1 MQRAPVQTSYIHFA
15 AMLKTKKA
23 RNTPWKTIAFG
34 TVNRTGVQKHVPRLQ
49 TASLIVLHVFLSE
62 WRSPRSARLLS
73 GSSTSPPY
81 RNGFFSWWVNP
92 FIFSCSKLISVK
104 CVKGLFFFSSLLFL
118 PTCYSQQ
125 YWKQQ
130 ASDHRPSGPEHPDHL
145 TLFCGDS
152 WQPLHTGVWLLGQ
165 ELSCVLLGDR

>member
-1 MQRAPVQTSYIHFA
+1 MKHPHTEFD
-15 AMLKTKKA
+15 AMLKTKQKGQKYPHLLEVEYIWHYEENRCA
-23 RNTPWKTIAFG
+23 QTPAEII
-34 TVNRTGVQKHVPRLQ
+34 N
-49 TASLIVLHVFLSE
+49 SLTDTVLHVLLPE
-62 WRSPRSARLLS
+62 WRSPRSTRLLS
-73 GSSTSPPY
+73 GSSPSPPY
-81 RNGFFSWWVNP
+81 RNGFFSWWVNT
-92 FIFSCSKLISVK
+92 FIFSRSKLIWVK
-104 CVKGLFFFSSLLFL
+104 CTKGCFFFSLSFS
-118 PTCYSQQ
+118 TCYSQQ

>member
-1 MQRAPVQTSYIHFA
+1 MQIAPVQTHSVWCYVQNKKGQKCPHLPEDNYIWH
-15 AMLKTKKA
+15 
-23 RNTPWKTIAFG
+23 REE
-34 TVNRTGVQKHVPRLQ
+34 NRCAETRAEITNGRPV
-49 TASLIVLHVFLSE
+49 TVLHVFLPE
-62 WRSPRSARLLS
+62 CRTPRSARLLS

-81 RNGFFSWWVNP
+81 RNGFFSWWVIP
-92 FIFSCSKLISVK
+92 FIFSCPKLISVK
-104 CVKGLFFFSSLLFL
+104 YTKGCIFFVLFL